1 MRTVWDVN
9 TAVDCFPVRLTPV
22 HGSAPTKAETVR
34 AIHQMLD
41 TLVREPRALIIDTA
55 TLVAD
60 FNALLEQVKDQF
72 PGSDTLRIIEPL
84 GDDASVALVAVRLS
98 IVKRTVDAEVAR
110 SSEEPS

>member
-1 MRTVWDVN
+1 MRTVWDVS
-9 TAVDCFPVRLTPV
+9 TALDCFPVRLSPV
-22 HGSAPTKAETVR
+22 HGSVPTKTETVH
-34 AIHQMLD
+34 AIHRMLES
-41 TLVREPRALIIDTA
+41 LVHEPRPLIVDTA
-55 TLVAD
+55 ELVSE

-84 GDDASVALVAVRLS
+84 ADDASVALVAVRLS

>member
-9 TAVDCFPVRLTPV
+9 TALDCFPVRLSPV
-22 HGSAPTKAETVR
+22 HASAPTKAETVQE
-34 AIHQMLD
+34 IHRMLD

-55 TLVAD
+55 TLVED